1 MIHMDLSRYVEAQ
14 TKTYPVAL
22 QEMRDGEK
30 QNHWMWFIF
39 PQIKGLGYS
48 PTSVY
53 YAIQSREEAEQ
64 YLAHPVLG
72 ARLRE
77 ISEVLLKLDTSN
89 ANQVF
94 GYPDDL
100 KLKSSMTLF
109 YLVSKEALFKQ
120 VLDKFFFGKLDERT
134 VELLK

>member
-1 MIHMDLSRYVEAQ
+1 MTLDRYIEAQ
-14 TKTYPVAL
+14 TNTYPIAL
-22 QEMRDGEK
+22 KEIKEEEK
-30 QNHWMWFIF
+30 QSHWMWFIF

-53 YAIQSREEAEQ
+53 YAIQNREEAEQ
-64 YLAHPVLG
+64 YLAHPILG

-77 ISEVLLKLDTSN
+77 ISEVLLGLNTSN

-109 YLVSKEALFKQ
+109 YLVGKEALFKQ
-120 VLDKFFFGKLDERT
+120 VLDKFFSGELDERT